1 MYNNL
6 LKSIDN
12 IVWYIPIKKLRN
24 SLRNYLNALIEYN
37 QTIILNNEIIKKQ
50 NDMLLK
56 GEKYTISK
64 LPEKKILDNEK
75 SDFIIRYNGINTN
88 YNKKCVFYV
97 GHSAGFFSEFNNM
110 VLSIIYCLLHK
121 IEFQLYSKTANF
133 SNGIGWEE
141 FFLPFCTQVYD
152 DVNQFSNTRFK
163 NYDIEL
169 QSYFD
174 KQSIDSDYFTQDIL
188 PNARYKLKT
197 NDDLYINELEIN
209 GNIKEVFG
217 IIAKNIYRFNDTTK
231 EEIKKLKNH
240 INLPEKY
247 YGFHIRRG
255 DKITEAKL
263 ISETKYMNLISK
275 YSSKGIK
282 DIFISTDDYSIY
294 ENLVKNYG
302 NKYNFYTL
310 TNDRELGYD
319 QYTFNKFDP
328 EIKHNSFI
336 EFFAS
341 IDILLNSEICIG
353 SYTSNPSVFLGAVMP
368 NDKFIE
374 VNNVNFIDSILF

>member
-152 DVNQFSNTRFK
+152 DVNQFSNTR
-163 NYDIEL
+163 
-169 QSYFD
+169 
-174 KQSIDSDYFTQDIL
+174 
-188 PNARYKLKT
+188 
-197 NDDLYINELEIN
+197 
-209 GNIKEVFG
+209 
-217 IIAKNIYRFNDTTK
+217 
-231 EEIKKLKNH
+231 
-240 INLPEKY
+240 
-247 YGFHIRRG
+247 
-255 DKITEAKL
+255 
-263 ISETKYMNLISK
+263 
-275 YSSKGIK
+275 
-282 DIFISTDDYSIY
+282 
-294 ENLVKNYG
+294 
-302 NKYNFYTL
+302 
-310 TNDRELGYD
+310 
-319 QYTFNKFDP
+319 
-328 EIKHNSFI
+328 
-336 EFFAS
+336 
-341 IDILLNSEICIG
+341 
-353 SYTSNPSVFLGAVMP
+353 YTS
-368 NDKFIE
+368 
-374 VNNVNFIDSILF
+374 